1 MRTKSGV
8 TVDPASE
15 VPGVVGVYPTIGMPG
30 VVLEHQDGPELG
42 TAVFMPLQEP
52 EGGWPADEFTG
63 VGGSYVRDPFT
74 GQRSRVEPVAE

>member
-8 TVDPASE
+8 TVDPTGE
-15 VPGVVGVYPTIGMPG
+15 LPDVVGTRPDDAHPG
-30 VVLEHQDGPELG
+30 EPI
-42 TAVFMPLQEP
+42 PLPEP

-74 GQRSRVEPVAE
+74 GRRSRVEPAVPE